1 MNQGAHNVGWAEEE
15 PQVEAI
21 ETIEPTTDAEATWET
36 PPPRRRAALFAGV
49 LLVLLGLGWTV
60 ALGVTLFQASPAH
73 LLPPLTLAAW
83 IGLGSGPLAL
93 LAVLYL
99 LLLRTGRTEATAYSR
114 ASARLRADTAM
125 LADTL
130 AMLTQRIDEARVA
143 LGEQATVLHTLGSE
157 AGERIGRAAL
167 ELGERTE
174 SVGKT
179 VSSLNDATTVA
190 REDLNVLLSEL
201 PKAEGIARRLSEGLR
216 SSGAEADARTRAL
229 SDLLRTLDAQAKE
242 ANESTGGAAA
252 RLAGQLDRIEASAAA
267 ADKRIE
273 DAAGSMGRAIDAA
286 LEAAAESLDDA
297 RQVIA
302 NQSAALN
309 AMVEQG
315 QASVTAT
322 GEDAVRA
329 LSARLDELVMRVEG
343 IGAGLR
349 GQELAAR
356 GLLGQLDQAIAAVE
370 GKFAELG
377 DKGAEHTADLAE
389 HIVAL
394 SSHAETVNR
403 MLGNSNQTA
412 ETLVG
417 RVQQLR
423 EQAEAS
429 SATISDTIPAALA
442 RIRLHAEQSLQA
454 IASAGARTESLNE
467 AAATV
472 AQRLAEAETLLER
485 QRTTLGDVGELADN
499 RLTALIEQT
508 RTLEELLAKADAE
521 VRSLSEGASGQ
532 LVESLNQVR
541 DIAEKAADQ
550 ARDAFTAAIPRVAQR
565 MSESAS
571 RAMSNALAD
580 VGKDEI
586 AAIGNA
592 SEQAVQAAHLAAERL
607 SRQLLTIAE
616 TATAIEARIEANRAD
631 TEAHDDQSFA
641 RTAGLLIEALNST
654 AIDVAKIFSNE
665 VTDEEWKTYLRGDR
679 GIFTRRAVKLLDRTD
694 ANAIV
699 QRYNEDGEFR
709 DQVNRYIHDFEALLR
724 RVMATREGTPIAT
737 TMLSSDTGKL
747 YVALAQAIERLR
759 K

>member
-1 MNQGAHNVGWAEEE
+1 MNQRAHQAGWTEEE
-15 PQVEAI
+15 PQVEATEPATEV
-21 ETIEPTTDAEATWET
+21 ETTWEPA
-36 PPPRRRAALFAGV
+36 PPHRRSAMIAGV
-49 LLVLLGLGWTV
+49 LLLVLGLGWTV

-83 IGLGSGPLAL
+83 VGLGSGPLAL

-99 LLLRTGRTEATAYSR
+99 LLLRTGRAEANAYSR
-114 ASARLRADTAM
+114 ASARLRTDTAM
-125 LADTL
+125 LAEAL
-130 AMLTQRIDEARVA
+130 ALLTHRIEEARSA
-143 LGEQATVLHTLGSE
+143 LGEQAAGLQALGSE
-157 AGERIGRAAL
+157 AGERLGRAASHL
-167 ELGERTE
+167 SEQSE
-174 SVGKT
+174 SVGRT
-179 VSSLNDATTVA
+179 VSSLNDATAIA
-190 REDLNVLLSEL
+190 REDLNVLLAEL
-201 PKAEGIARRLSEGLR
+201 PNAEGVARRLAEGLR
-216 SSGAEADARTRAL
+216 EGGAEADMRTRAL
-229 SDLLRTLDAQAKE
+229 AELLGVLDGQAKA
-242 ANESTGGAAA
+242 ANESTAGAAA

-302 NQSAALN
+302 SQSAALN

-315 QASVTAT
+315 QASVTAV
-322 GEDAVRA
+322 GDDAIRG
-329 LSARLDELVMRVEG
+329 LSARLDELVIRVEG

-356 GLLGQLDQAIAAVE
+356 GLLSQLEQAIATVE
-370 GKFAELG
+370 TKFAELG
-377 DKGAEHTADLAE
+377 NKGAEHTADLAE

-394 SSHAETVNR
+394 SSHAETVGR
-403 MLGNSNQTA
+403 QLGNSNHTA
-412 ETLVG
+412 ETLLG

-423 EQAEAS
+423 EHAEAS
-429 SATISDTIPAALA
+429 SATISETIPSALA

-454 IASAGARTESLNE
+454 IATAGTRTESLHE
-467 AAATV
+467 AATTV
-472 AQRLAEAETLLER
+472 TQRLAEAEALLER
-485 QRTTLGDVGELADN
+485 QRMTLGEVSEIADSRLTTLID
-499 RLTALIEQT
+499 QT

-532 LVESLNQVR
+532 LIESLNQVR
-541 DIAEKAADQ
+541 DIAAQAADQ
-550 ARDAFTAAIPRVAQR
+550 ARDTLSAAIPRVAQR
-565 MSESAS
+565 MGESAS
-571 RAMSNALAD
+571 RAVSTALAD
-580 VGKDEI
+580 VGKEEI
-586 AAIGNA
+586 AAIGSA
-592 SEQAVQAAHLAAERL
+592 SEQAMQAANLAAERL
-607 SRQLLTIAE
+607 SRQLLTIVE
-616 TATAIEARIEANRAD
+616 TATAVEARIEANRTD

-665 VTDEEWKTYLRGDR
+665 VTDEEWKIYLRGDR

-724 RVMATREGTPIAT
+724 RVMSTRDGTPIAT

>member
-1 MNQGAHNVGWAEEE
+1 
-15 PQVEAI
+15 
-21 ETIEPTTDAEATWET
+21 
-36 PPPRRRAALFAGV
+36 
-49 LLVLLGLGWTV
+49 
-60 ALGVTLFQASPAH
+60 
-73 LLPPLTLAAW
+73 
-83 IGLGSGPLAL
+83 
-93 LAVLYL
+93 
-99 LLLRTGRTEATAYSR
+99 
-114 ASARLRADTAM
+114 
-125 LADTL
+125 
-130 AMLTQRIDEARVA
+130 
-143 LGEQATVLHTLGSE
+143 
-157 AGERIGRAAL
+157 
-167 ELGERTE
+167 
-174 SVGKT
+174 
-179 VSSLNDATTVA
+179 
-190 REDLNVLLSEL
+190 
-201 PKAEGIARRLSEGLR
+201 
-216 SSGAEADARTRAL
+216 
-229 SDLLRTLDAQAKE
+229 
-242 ANESTGGAAA
+242 
-252 RLAGQLDRIEASAAA
+252 
-267 ADKRIE
+267 
-273 DAAGSMGRAIDAA
+273 
-286 LEAAAESLDDA
+286 
-297 RQVIA
+297 
-302 NQSAALN
+302 
-309 AMVEQG
+309 
-315 QASVTAT
+315 
-322 GEDAVRA
+322 
-329 LSARLDELVMRVEG
+329 
-343 IGAGLR
+343 
-349 GQELAAR
+349 
-356 GLLGQLDQAIAAVE
+356 
-370 GKFAELG
+370 
-377 DKGAEHTADLAE
+377 LAE

-592 SEQAVQAAHLAAERL
+592 SEQAIQAAHLAAERL

>member
-1 MNQGAHNVGWAEEE
+1 MNQGTSELGWAEEE
-15 PQVEAI
+15 PQDETADISPEI
-21 ETIEPTTDAEATWET
+21 ETVWEEA
-36 PPPRRRAALFAGV
+36 PPRRWPGIVAGILMLALALGWAGA
-49 LLVLLGLGWTV
+49 LGL
-60 ALGVTLFQASPAH
+60 TLFQASPTR

-99 LLLRTGRTEATAYSR
+99 LLLRTGRVEANAYSR
-114 ASARLRADTAM
+114 ASAQLRADTAA
-125 LADTL
+125 LAGTL
-130 AMLTQRIDEARVA
+130 NLLTTRIDAARGA
-143 LGEQATVLHTLGSE
+143 LSEQATSLQALGGD
-157 AGERIGRAAL
+157 AGDRIGRAAIDL
-167 ELGERTE
+167 SNQAA
-174 SVGKT
+174 SVGHT
-179 VSSLNDATTVA
+179 VISLNDATALARADLGVLLTELPNAEGVA
-190 REDLNVLLSEL
+190 RAL
-201 PKAEGIARRLSEGLR
+201 AERLREG
-216 SSGAEADARTRAL
+216 GAEADSRGRSLA
-229 SDLLRTLDAQAKE
+229 DLLHALDVQARA

-315 QASVTAT
+315 QASVTAV
-322 GEDAVRA
+322 GDDATRA
-329 LSARLDELVMRVEG
+329 LSARLDELVARVEG

-356 GLLGQLDQAIAAVE
+356 GLLTQLDGAIVAVE
-370 GKFAELG
+370 AKFAELG

-394 SSHAETVNR
+394 STHADGLART
-403 MLGNSNQTA
+403 LGGSNQTA
-412 ETLVG
+412 ETLLG
-417 RVQQLR
+417 RVGQLR
-423 EQAEAS
+423 AQADAS

-454 IASAGARTESLNE
+454 IATAGARTESLSE

-472 AQRLAEAETLLER
+472 GERLAEAEVLLER
-485 QRTTLGDVGELADN
+485 QRLALSEVGGQADSRLAG
-499 RLTALIEQT
+499 LTEQT
-508 RTLEELLAKADAE
+508 RVLESLLAKADAE
-521 VRSLSEGASGQ
+521 VRSLSEGASGH
-532 LVESLNQVR
+532 LVEALNQVR
-541 DIAEKAADQ
+541 DTAAQAADQ

-571 RAMSNALAD
+571 RAMKDALAD
-580 VGKDEI
+580 VGKEEI
-586 AAIGNA
+586 AAIGA
-592 SEQAVQAAHLAAERL
+592 TSEQAIHAAQLAAERL
-607 SRQLLTIAE
+607 TRQLVTIAE

-665 VTDEEWKTYLRGDR
+665 VTDEEWKSYLRGDR
-679 GIFTRRAVKLLDRTD
+679 GIFTRRAVKLLDRAD
-694 ANAIV
+694 ANAVI

-709 DQVNRYIHDFEALLR
+709 EQVSRYIHDFESLLR

-747 YVALAQAIERLR
+747 YVALAQATERFR

>member
-1 MNQGAHNVGWAEEE
+1 MNQGASKVGWAERE
-15 PQVEAI
+15 PEVEMTEPAS
-21 ETIEPTTDAEATWET
+21 EVEPTWEVA
-36 PPPRRRAALFAGV
+36 PPRRWPGIVAGAL
-49 LLVLLGLGWTV
+49 LLVLGIGWAA
-60 ALGVTLFQASPAH
+60 ALGVTLFQASPTH

-83 IGLGSGPLAL
+83 IGLGCGPLAL

-99 LLLRTGRTEATAYSR
+99 LLLRTGRTEANAYSR
-114 ASARLRADTAM
+114 ASARLRADSEA
-125 LADTL
+125 LAGTL
-130 AMLTQRIDEARVA
+130 ALLNQRIEEARTA
-143 LGEQATVLHTLGSE
+143 LDVQASGLQTLGSE
-157 AGERIGRAAL
+157 AGARIGEAAA
-167 ELGERTE
+167 ELSQQAASVER
-174 SVGKT
+174 T
-179 VSSLNDATTVA
+179 VSSLNQATAVA
-190 REDLNVLLSEL
+190 RDDLTVLLTEL
-201 PKAEGIARRLSEGLR
+201 PNAEGIARRLSEGLR
-216 SSGAEADARTRAL
+216 EGGAEADARARAL
-229 SDLLRTLDAQAKE
+229 TEILQALDTHAKA

-315 QASVTAT
+315 QASVTAASD
-322 GEDAVRA
+322 DATRA
-329 LSARLDELVMRVEG
+329 LSARLDELVARVED

-356 GLLGQLDQAIAAVE
+356 GLLTQLEAAIAAVE
-370 GKFAELG
+370 VKFAELG

-394 SSHAETVNR
+394 SSHAETVGR
-403 MLGNSNQTA
+403 ALGGSSQTA
-412 ETLVG
+412 ETLLG

-423 EQAEAS
+423 EMADAS
-429 SATISDTIPAALA
+429 SVTITDTIPAALA

-454 IASAGARTESLNE
+454 IATAGTRTESLSE
-467 AAATV
+467 AAAAVT
-472 AQRLAEAETLLER
+472 QRLADSEFLLER
-485 QRTTLGDVGELADN
+485 QRTTLGEVGEMADS
-499 RLTALIEQT
+499 RLVTLIEQT
-508 RTLEELLAKADAE
+508 RTLEQLLAKADAE
-521 VRSLSEGASGQ
+521 VHSLSEGASGQ
-532 LVESLNQVR
+532 LVDALNQVR
-541 DIAEKAADQ
+541 ETAALAADH

-565 MSESAS
+565 MSESAA
-571 RAMSNALAD
+571 RAMSNALAE
-580 VGKDEI
+580 VGKEEI
-586 AAIGNA
+586 AAVGTA
-592 SEQAVQAAHLAAERL
+592 SEQAIQAAHLATERL
-607 SRQLLTIAE
+607 NRQLLSIAE
-616 TATAIEARIEANRAD
+616 TATAIDARIEANRAD

-665 VTDEEWKTYLRGDR
+665 VTDEEWKAYLRGDR
-679 GIFTRRAVKLLDRTD
+679 GIFTRRAVKLLDR
-694 ANAIV
+694 AEAHEIS

-709 DQVNRYIHDFEALLR
+709 EQVNRYIHDFEALLR
-724 RVMATREGTPIAT
+724 RVMATRDGTPIAT

>member
-1 MNQGAHNVGWAEEE
+1 VGWAEQEAE
-15 PQVEAI
+15 VETVEAAEVA
-21 ETIEPTTDAEATWET
+21 ETTWEAAE
-36 PPPRRRAALFAGV
+36 PRRWPGIVSGV
-49 LLVLLGLGWTV
+49 LLLLLGIGWTI

-83 IGLGSGPLAL
+83 IGLGCGPLAL
-93 LAVLYL
+93 LAMLYL
-99 LLLRTGRTEATAYSR
+99 ILLRTGRAEARAYSR
-114 ASARLRADTAM
+114 ASARLRADTEA
-125 LADTL
+125 LAGTL
-130 AMLTQRIDEARVA
+130 ALLNTRIEEARTA
-143 LGEQATVLHTLGSE
+143 LDAQASSLQTLGSE
-157 AGERIGRAAL
+157 AGARIGEAAV
-167 ELGERTE
+167 ELSQQAASVER
-174 SVGKT
+174 T
-179 VSSLNDATTVA
+179 VSSLNEATAVA
-190 REDLNVLLSEL
+190 REDLNVLLTEL
-201 PKAEGIARRLSEGLR
+201 PNAEGTARRLAEGLR
-216 SSGAEADARTRAL
+216 EGGAEADARTRAL
-229 SDLLRTLDAQAKE
+229 TELLQALDIQAKA

-315 QASVTAT
+315 QASVTAASD
-322 GEDAVRA
+322 DAARA
-329 LSARLDELVMRVEG
+329 LSARLDELVARVED
-343 IGAGLR
+343 IGTGLR
-349 GQELAAR
+349 GQEFTAR
-356 GLLGQLDQAIAAVE
+356 GLLTQLEAAIAAVE
-370 GKFAELG
+370 AKFAELG

-394 SSHAETVNR
+394 SSHAETVGR
-403 MLGNSNQTA
+403 ALGSSSQTA
-412 ETLVG
+412 ETLLG
-417 RVQQLR
+417 RVGQLR

-429 SATISDTIPAALA
+429 SVTITDTIPAALA

-454 IASAGARTESLNE
+454 IATAGTRTESLSE
-467 AAATV
+467 AAAAV
-472 AQRLAEAETLLER
+472 SQRLADAEVLLER
-485 QRTTLGDVGELADN
+485 QRATFGEVGEQAEN
-499 RLTALIEQT
+499 RLIALINQT

-521 VRSLSEGASGQ
+521 VRSLSEGASGH
-532 LVESLNQVR
+532 LVDALNQVR
-541 DIAEKAADQ
+541 ETAAIAADQ
-550 ARDAFTAAIPRVAQR
+550 ARDALTAAIPRVAQR

-571 RAMSNALAD
+571 RAMSSALAD
-580 VGKDEI
+580 VGKEEI
-586 AAIGNA
+586 AAIGTA
-592 SEQAVQAAHLAAERL
+592 SEQAIQAAHLATERL
-607 SRQLLTIAE
+607 NRQLLNIAE

-665 VTDEEWKTYLRGDR
+665 VTDEEWKAYLRGDR
-679 GIFTRRAVKLLDRTD
+679 GIFTRRAVRLLDRAD
-694 ANAIV
+694 AQAIS
-699 QRYNEDGEFR
+699 QRYHQDGEFHE
-709 DQVNRYIHDFEALLR
+709 QVNRYIHDFEALLR
-724 RVMATREGTPIAT
+724 RVMATRDGTPIAT